1 QQLFLHLSSSNSD
14 GTVPLFVPNPD
25 PDHLLPFFSRRVPSF
40 LFPLIFRRHGFT
52 KFEHH
57 SHHIFGLNRF
67 PAISTPY
74 LNNRQ
79 QFLIKNLELQGV
91 ESKLTGASSVYIE
104 PSISRRLV

>member
-1 QQLFLHLSSSNSD
+1 PLQIQTAPCRCLYRIRIPIISFL
-14 GTVPLFVPNPD
+14 
-25 PDHLLPFFSRRVPSF
+25 FFSRRVPSF

-57 SHHIFGLNRF
+57 SHLIIGLNRF

-104 PSISRRLV
+104 PSISRRSSSS